1 MSTQRAWGVTWI
13 GHAVCEFSKWKVLY
27 LMRPQG
33 ETSLSRRQT
42 CFSKVQSVQSVT
54 KFGTNPSALAP
65 LIRADQ
71 ALPQRSRQKPKSFWV
86 SPGSA
91 EQALPVIC
99 CLYISFIRFLLCK
112 GNSLWFRRID
122 NHQILP
128 ILNHHATCLFLTL
141 FGAFQVASSRQ
152 AISGSQTKQYIAI
165 PMGSMRQNEPGTSGH
180 HPNPSCRPCS
190 SIHIFSPNHFCF
202 KGRGKIRVRSEPV
215 RPHKDSCGSCSL

>member
-122 NHQILP
+122 NPPDPSHPESPCHLSISHPFRGFSGCIKSAGNLRKPNQAVHC
-128 ILNHHATCLFLTL
+128 NTHGVHATKWTRHIR
-141 FGAFQVASSRQ
+141 AP
-152 AISGSQTKQYIAI
+152 SQ
-165 PMGSMRQNEPGTSGH
+165 S
-180 HPNPSCRPCS
+180 
-190 SIHIFSPNHFCF
+190 
-202 KGRGKIRVRSEPV
+202 
-215 RPHKDSCGSCSL
+215 